1 MQTINFSL
9 LKPEEIH
16 AFSIRILPIIEPLIP
31 EDAFLAE
38 MKLIVEEKSTD
49 FSVAIGTN
57 RSSKFTPVLMGRD
70 NNRDL
75 RFLGMRNYVITFTY
89 HIDENMAQAAQML
102 EKIIQT
108 RGFSLHTYG
117 YAEETS
123 SLKSLIEDLKT
134 PAAKKAI
141 ATINAQPWVEWVES
155 AQTDFEEVY
164 QQKVATEAV
173 EDLPLATATR
183 KELIRYLSRLLSY
196 LEINSEIKAAKFKP
210 VVVKIDEVIV
220 DMMTIARSRKSKAS
234 NTKNEVPQQ

>member
-16 AFSIRILPIIEPLIP
+16 AFSIRILPIIEPLVS
-31 EDAFLAE
+31 EDPFLTE
-38 MKLIVEEKSTD
+38 MKPMVEQKTTD
-49 FSVAIGTN
+49 LSIAIGTN
-57 RSSKFTPVLMGRD
+57 RSSKFTPILNDRD
-70 NNRDL
+70 IKRDL
-75 RFLGMRNYVITFTY
+75 RFLGFRNYVITYTY
-89 HIDENMAQAAQML
+89 HIDENMVQAAQVL

-134 PAAKKAI
+134 PAAQKAI

-155 AQTDFEEVY
+155 AQKDFEAAY

-173 EDLPLATATR
+173 EDLPQATATR
-183 KELIRYLSRLLSY
+183 KELIRFLTRLLSY
-196 LEINSEIKAAKFKP
+196 LDINSEIKAEKFKP
-210 VVVKIDEVIV
+210 VVVKLDEVIV
-220 DMMTIARSRKSKAS
+220 DVMTIARSRKSKA
-234 NTKNEVPQQ
+234 NNVKDEVPL

>member
-16 AFSIRILPIIEPLIP
+16 TFSIRILPIIESLMPA
-31 EDAFLAE
+31 DAFLAE
-38 MKLIVEEKSTD
+38 IKPIVEQKTTD
-49 FSVAIGTN
+49 LSIAIGTN
-57 RSSKFTPVLMGRD
+57 RSSKFTPILMGRD

-75 RFLGMRNYVITFTY
+75 RFLGFRNYVITYTY
-89 HIDENMAQAAQML
+89 HIDENMVQAAQVL

-141 ATINAQPWVEWVES
+141 ATINAQPWVESVES
-155 AQTDFEEVY
+155 AHKDFEEIY
-164 QQKVATEAV
+164 QQKVATEAG
-173 EDLPLATATR
+173 EDLPQATATR
-183 KELIRYLSRLLSY
+183 KELIRYLTRLLSY
-196 LEINSEIKAAKFKP
+196 LDINSEIKAEKFNP
-210 VVVKIDEVIV
+210 VVEKLDEVIV
-220 DMMTIARSRKSKAS
+220 DMMTIARSRKSRANSAKDEA
-234 NTKNEVPQQ
+234 PQ